1 VKVLAGDIGGTKTLL
16 RIAEVHGTQVEVL
29 HEARYLSQDYP
40 LFDSLLADYLREAST
55 LTRGISRGCFGV
67 AGPIRQEQGYR
78 TAQITHLPWLLD
90 ERKLSA
96 LSGIPAVGL
105 INDFE
110 AIGFGVA
117 GLAPQH
123 LHTLQEGDGRAGDDM
138 RLIVGAGTGL
148 GVAQLLRHGNRTRVL
163 ASQGGHVGYAPGDA
177 LEDALLHYLRPRE
190 GRVSWEHVVSGPGLV
205 RLYDFL
211 YHYRAYHDDQRYRSV
226 MGSDDPSA
234 AVSAAAADGDE
245 LSTQTLAL
253 FVRLYGRVSGDL
265 ALASLAFGGVYLAG
279 GIAPKILSML
289 ATPVFIEAFRD
300 KGPMTPLM
308 SAFPVA
314 VITDTHIGATGAALY
329 AAEQLGQQ

>member
-1 VKVLAGDIGGTKTLL
+1 MSTVPRRRWCRASCARESAGGRHRRHQDFAAYRRGERHAGEGVARSALLKSGLSTVRQLARRLS
-16 RIAEVHGTQVEVL
+16 
-29 HEARYLSQDYP
+29 ARGRY
-40 LFDSLLADYLREAST
+40 ADARNRSWL
-55 LTRGISRGCFGV
+55 FGV

-90 ERKLSA
+90 ERKLST
-96 LSGIPAVGL
+96 LSGIPAMGL

-190 GRVSWEHVVSGPGLV
+190 V
-205 RLYDFL
+205 
-211 YHYRAYHDDQRYRSV
+211 
-226 MGSDDPSA
+226 
-234 AVSAAAADGDE
+234 
-245 LSTQTLAL
+245 
-253 FVRLYGRVSGDL
+253 
-265 ALASLAFGGVYLAG
+265 
-279 GIAPKILSML
+279 
-289 ATPVFIEAFRD
+289 
-300 KGPMTPLM
+300 
-308 SAFPVA
+308 
-314 VITDTHIGATGAALY
+314 
-329 AAEQLGQQ
+329 